1 MGHTLKELG
10 GWDVFFSCICT
21 EFELFRHVWW
31 VIENLFKRCPFLLCN
46 LIASKYVKRCKSSKF
61 QAFNFVPEIPFHSE
75 NKCDFG
81 VTTSQEDTTRKS
93 PSDTPVVSASS
104 TGEVPAASWTGTRRS
119 YEQWRGEDGRGGRA
133 TTTTTTMVILQL
145 WLSQLWLSSK

>member
-1 MGHTLKELG
+1 
-10 GWDVFFSCICT
+10 
-21 EFELFRHVWW
+21 

-93 PSDTPVVSASS
+93 PSDTPVVSASFGGGS
-104 TGEVPAASWTGTRRS
+104 SGELDWDQEV
-119 YEQWRGEDGRGGRA
+119 
-133 TTTTTTMVILQL
+133 L
-145 WLSQLWLSSK
+145 